1 MRRFIVLVAAV
12 ITFAAIAYAQDGADT
27 PKGELFIG
35 YNVQHSN
42 LANESLGTT
51 NLSGA
56 NAQATVFM
64 RKNLGITADVSYA
77 FGDNVLQSGE
87 NARRLTY
94 LAGPTY
100 ALHTESSVTPYIHA
114 LFGLDHERIS
124 IPNFTDFTDNAF
136 AFALGGGFDFKLAQ
150 HIAVRPV
157 QLDYIRTDHDSSGQ
171 NNFRYSAGVT
181 FKF

>member
-1 MRRFIVLVAAV
+1 MRRLIVLVAAV
-12 ITFAAIAYAQDGADT
+12 ISFAAIAFAQAGPDA
-27 PKGELFIG
+27 PKGEFFFG

-42 LANESLGTT
+42 LSNESLGTT
-51 NLSGA
+51 NLNGA

-94 LAGPTY
+94 LFGPTY
-100 ALHTESSVTPYIHA
+100 ALHTESSVTPFIHA

-124 IPNFTDFTDNAF
+124 IPNFTDFTDNSF
-136 AFALGGGFDFKLAQ
+136 AFALGGGFDYALAQ
-150 HIAVRPV
+150 HVALRPV
-157 QLDYIRTDHDSSGQ
+157 QLDYIRTDHASSGQ
-171 NNFRYSAGVT
+171 NNFRYSVGLT